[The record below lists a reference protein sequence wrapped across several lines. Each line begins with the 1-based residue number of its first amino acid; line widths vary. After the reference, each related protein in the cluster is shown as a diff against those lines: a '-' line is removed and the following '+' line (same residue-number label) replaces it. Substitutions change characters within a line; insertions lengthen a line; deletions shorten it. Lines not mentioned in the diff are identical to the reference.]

1 MIERVTHV
9 VIRPVKEMTRVI
21 TSMASGD
28 FTVSMKVKGNDEIA
42 VMGRSVEHFIAS
54 MKEMIRQMGHVSD
67 RLENRR
73 DQARMFRVK

>member
-1 MIERVTHV
+1 M

-42 VMGRSVEHFIAS
+42 VMGRSVEHFYCINEGNDPAD
-54 MKEMIRQMGHVSD
+54 GTC
-67 RLENRR
+67 
-73 DQARMFRVK
+73 FRPPGKTGWIKQECFG

>member
-1 MIERVTHV
+1 MIIFSIISILVLCVLIERVTHV

-42 VMGRSVEHFIAS
+42 VMGRSVEHLLH
-54 MKEMIRQMGHVSD
+54 Q
-67 RLENRR
+67 
-73 DQARMFRVK
+73 